1 MYCKYY
7 DKNEEDNDR
16 FQVIFPLLEGL
27 PPALFFSDA
36 NNKNCV
42 ATKKQIQSIFAK
54 MRIQE
59 KENVQHP
66 VIDGRKQSTTNT
78 KYCISLLHATLRNY
92 YAAASTTT
100 DEQRQE
106 QKERAIQS

>member
-1 MYCKYY
+1 
-7 DKNEEDNDR
+7 
-16 FQVIFPLLEGL
+16 
-27 PPALFFSDA
+27 
-36 NNKNCV
+36 
-42 ATKKQIQSIFAK
+42 

-78 KYCISLLHATLRNY
+78 KYFISLLHATLRNY